1 LGHLVAWALD
11 SAVDSLSV
19 AAPAEHVAG
28 LQKLLPPSPRADDA
42 EPPSGVGA
50 QTAEL
55 GTNRARAE
63 TARTAAESSAVV
75 LTRNPVRARQPP
87 AAAATAAAGGG
98 SSVGHLPGAAH
109 RAGEC
114 HTHSRTSC
122 LVRRASALTTSP
134 QLTRQSLH

>member
-1 LGHLVAWALD
+1 MRPHSCEPGKGVGAGREMALGHLVAWALD

-19 AAPAEHVAG
+19 AALAEHVAG

-63 TARTAAESSAVV
+63 TARTAAKSSAVV

-87 AAAATAAAGGG
+87 VARSVTCQARHTMPESVTLTPARLASCAG
-98 SSVGHLPGAAH
+98 PP
-109 RAGEC
+109 R
-114 HTHSRTSC
+114 
-122 LVRRASALTTSP
+122 
-134 QLTRQSLH
+134 